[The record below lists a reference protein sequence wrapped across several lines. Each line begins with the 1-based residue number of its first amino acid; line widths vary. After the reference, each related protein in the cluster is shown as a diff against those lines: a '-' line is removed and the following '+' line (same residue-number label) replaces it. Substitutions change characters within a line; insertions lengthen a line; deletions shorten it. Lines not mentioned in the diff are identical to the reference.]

1 MLQAL
6 LSKWLLPIVGVVS
19 LVSVIALGIQTWR
32 LKNANTEI
40 DTLTTTVASYKATIE
55 TMQKAEK
62 LRAELGKRVV
72 ADKAMR
78 EKDLARQLNL
88 IEGTPTNEKVS
99 PAFRNDVMRLY
110 REP

>member
-6 LSKWLLPIVGVVS
+6 LSKWLLPVVGVAA
-19 LVSVIALGIQTWR
+19 LLSVIAVGVQTWR

-40 DTLTTTVASYKATIE
+40 DTLTTTVASYKSTIE

-62 LRAELGKRVV
+62 LRAELGKKVV
-72 ADKAMR
+72 ADKVVR
-78 EKDLARQLNL
+78 DKDLAKNLNF
-88 IEGTPTNEKVS
+88 IEGNPSNEKVPS
-99 PAFRNDVMRLY
+99 AFRNDVMRLY